1 MEVRDVLSLALRS
14 PFDVLEEIHQRM
26 EGLMARFFG
35 SDGMG
40 SWAPACEAYISGDRF
55 VVRLD
60 VPGVD
65 PKDLHVSVCGRRLT
79 VSGER
84 KQAPLVADD
93 QYWMRGISY
102 GAFERQIVLPEG
114 VDAARATASY
124 AHGVLEVSLPLP
136 VELQARSIPITV
148 EQPAIAA

>member
-1 MEVRDVLSLALRS
+1 VREVLSRALRS
-14 PFDVLEEIHQRM
+14 PFDVLDEIHQRM
-26 EGLMARFFG
+26 EGLMARLFG
-35 SDGMG
+35 GDGTG
-40 SWAPACEAYISGDRF
+40 WWTPGCEAYVSGDRF

-84 KQAPLVADD
+84 KQVPPVAED
-93 QYWMRGISY
+93 QYWIRGISH

-114 VDAARATASY
+114 VDVARATASY

-136 VELQARSIPITV
+136 AELQARSIPITV